1 LSGEWL
7 WRVSGLSETLKYNL
21 RALPGTIMK
30 TLVLC
35 VDRDD
40 DLGTKA
46 GMNGPVI
53 GREENLK
60 ASVSLGLAD
69 PEEVDTNT
77 ILAGLQIYDDLMK
90 RGMDAEI
97 ATIAGDTHVGF
108 QSDLI
113 LTNQLENVLEVV
125 KPDRAILVSDGAE
138 DEAVYPVISSRVKV
152 DFVKRVYVKQSRS
165 IEGTYYMIIKTLQD
179 EKIRRKWIMPVSLLL
194 IIFGSLS
201 LFTKVVQF
209 SEGNFEDI
217 ALLSQMS
224 PGIIGIVLGLYLV
237 GWAYHWAD
245 RFQQRVV
252 RTKRSIRQGSLAIPF
267 TIVAM
272 VLGLIGMMIG
282 YDTANVYGESL
293 LPGERSLAIMILK
306 FVSGAV
312 WFIVFGVFAYE
323 TGKSVTAFLR
333 TGRIKW
339 SFIVMMVSVL
349 ATGFI
354 IQGAVDAMLFF
365 VSSEVVEP
373 IVIFAEMITGILIA
387 LFSSVLYAS
396 LRSEAVQQALAAEE
410 GA

>member
-1 LSGEWL
+1 MP
-7 WRVSGLSETLKYNL
+7 VSSVSETLKYTL
-21 RALPGTIMK
+21 RALPGAIMK

-40 DLGTKA
+40 DLGAKA
-46 GMNGPVI
+46 GISGPVI

-60 ASVSLGLAD
+60 ASIALGLSD
-69 PEEVDTNT
+69 PEEVDANT
-77 ILAGLQIYDDLMK
+77 ILAGLQLYDDLTK

-179 EKIRRKWIMPVSLLL
+179 EKIRRKWIVPVSMLL

-201 LFTKVVQF
+201 LFTKLVQF
-209 SEGNFEDI
+209 SESNYEDI

-224 PGIIGIVLGLYLV
+224 PGLIGIVLGLYLV
-237 GWAYHWAD
+237 GWAYHWVD
-245 RFQQRVV
+245 LFLQRVA

-272 VLGLIGMMIG
+272 VLVLVGMMIG
-282 YDTANVYGESL
+282 YDTANVYRESL
-293 LPGERSLAIMILK
+293 LPGERSLAIMILE

-312 WFIVFGVFAYE
+312 WFVVFGAFAYE

-333 TGRIKW
+333 TSRIKW
-339 SFIVMMVSVL
+339 SFIVMMISVL

-365 VSSEVVEP
+365 VSYESVEL

-387 LFSSVLYAS
+387 IFSSALYAS
-396 LRSEAVQQALAAEE
+396 LRSEATQPQTAE